1 MRVCFLNPQGYI
13 QKKPPLG
20 KTDTGGQIVYVLELA
35 KALGRQG
42 VQVDLI
48 TRQFD
53 DHPLVEKLTDMARI
67 IRVPCGPDTFVVKE
81 ELAALIPEWVE
92 RLYATIKAEG
102 LCYDVIH
109 SHYWDGG
116 YAGMLLKRKLK
127 IPHIFTPHSLGK
139 WKEQALNK
147 EEVAPHDLSRVYH
160 YQERIEMEKR
170 IMRAAN
176 TTLMLSQAQWIKLL
190 QHYAVDFERVRVLYP
205 GVNTRVFRPGKNGKN
220 NGFKTKNNILLVS
233 RFVPAKGIDRAIE
246 LLRLL
251 TQDIDCH
258 LYIITAQ
265 SSEYA
270 SPEEVDAEL
279 TAKNLIEAYG
289 LQDCVTFLGYVSNRK
304 KLAAYY
310 RQTDLFLQPARY
322 EPFGLTTMEAMASGT
337 VGLISHVAGSTELIV
352 DGVNGF
358 IVNIHDPQKVV
369 DLMVALLRDKKW
381 RKRVS
386 ENAVVTIQRHF
397 SWDVIATNLIN
408 TIYPAQVAA

>member
-1 MRVCFLNPQGYI
+1 MG
-13 QKKPPLG
+13 
-20 KTDTGGQIVYVLELA
+20 E
-35 KALGRQG
+35 
-42 VQVDLI
+42 
-48 TRQFD
+48 
-53 DHPLVEKLTDMARI
+53 ELTDMARI

-81 ELAALIPEWVE
+81 ELSLLIPEWVE
-92 RLYATIKAEG
+92 RLRATMKAEG
-102 LCYDVIH
+102 LRYDVIH

-116 YAGMLLKRKLK
+116 YAGMLLKRKLRV
-127 IPHIFTPHSLGK
+127 PHIFTPHSLGK
-139 WKEQALNK
+139 WKEQALSR

-160 YQERIEMEKR
+160 YRERIEMEKR
-170 IMRAAN
+170 IMRAAD

-190 QHYAVDFERVRVLYP
+190 QHYAVDFERIRVLYP
-205 GVNTRVFRPGKNGKN
+205 GVDTRVFRPGKNGKN
-220 NGFKTKNNILLVS
+220 NGFPTKNNILLVS

-246 LLRLL
+246 LLRRLSEAV
-251 TQDIDCH
+251 DCH

-279 TAKNLIEAYG
+279 TTKNLIQAYG
-289 LQDCVTFLGYVSNRK
+289 LQDRVTFLGFVSNRK

-337 VGLISHVAGSTELIV
+337 VALISHVAGSTELNV

-358 IVNIHDPQKVV
+358 IVNIHHEQQVV
-369 DLMVALLRDKKW
+369 DLMADLLRDKKH

-408 TIYPAQVAA
+408 TIYPAQAVAA